1 MRLDKFRYSLTE
13 HVEKFMF
20 TYDNFK
26 LLIHPDIRNNELIE
40 RLKDDINLMPE
51 IPNTIDNINIKFY
64 LYDYNEE
71 LFSKS
76 ELLAFIFASI
86 NKDWDVCKGIDITTG
101 KVHYYL
107 KYNTEIYDPSLG
119 VITLS
124 ELYSKRFKELRVIK
138 NSEVLN
144 YLKEN
149 NNLYR
154 FYHKGLF
161 NKKDKDFSINFI
173 NDLKNK
179 FKVNV
184 EREYEL
190 NDDKIK
196 EIKDFFWHDNFI
208 NFRQVL
214 TGDRKSK
221 LKENN
226 ISIHP
231 LVDKSILDENNKN
244 ARAIRD
250 MMKSEYDLYLDYYH
264 GTFGN
269 CYGLSIMMNLFNGD
283 FKLVQGGIPYI
294 NRNQKGF
301 YQHSWLEYKDVVYDP
316 AFRIIT
322 PKELYYYFVEKQ
334 DEYSK
339 EETEE
344 MLRKVGVNLTHFK
357 DFLRGR
363 QVGGDETIRYRSL
376 VNRVGSEEFRIEGE
390 KLLSLV
396 KLYR

>member
-119 VITLS
+119 VITIS

-138 NSEVLN
+138 NSELLN

-173 NDLKNK
+173 NDLKSK

-184 EREYEL
+184 EKEYEL

-221 LKENN
+221 LRENN

-231 LVDKSILDENNKN
+231 LVDKSILDEINKY
-244 ARAIRD
+244 ASAIRD

>member
-64 LYDYNEE
+64 QYDYNEE

-119 VITLS
+119 VITIS

-149 NNLYR
+149 NNLYK

-173 NDLKNK
+173 NDLKSK

-184 EREYEL
+184 EKEYEL

-214 TGDRKSK
+214 TCDRKSK
-221 LKENN
+221 LRDNN

-231 LVDKSILDENNKN
+231 LVDKSILDEINKY
-244 ARAIRD
+244 ASAIRD

>member
-119 VITLS
+119 VITIS

-138 NSEVLN
+138 NSELLN

-184 EREYEL
+184 EKEYEL

-221 LKENN
+221 LRENN

-231 LVDKSILDENNKN
+231 LVDKSILDEINKY
-244 ARAIRD
+244 ASAIRD

>member
-119 VITLS
+119 VITIN

-149 NNLYR
+149 NNLYK

-173 NDLKNK
+173 NDLKSK

-184 EREYEL
+184 EKEYEL

-221 LKENN
+221 LRENN

-231 LVDKSILDENNKN
+231 LVDKSILDEINKY
-244 ARAIRD
+244 ASAIRD

>member
-64 LYDYNEE
+64 QYDYNEE

-119 VITLS
+119 VITIS

-173 NDLKNK
+173 NDLKSK

-184 EREYEL
+184 EKEYEL

-231 LVDKSILDENNKN
+231 LVDKSILDEINKY
-244 ARAIRD
+244 ASAIRD

-301 YQHSWLEYKDVVYDP
+301 YQHSWLEYNDVVYDP

-357 DFLRGR
+357 DFLRGK

-376 VNRVGSEEFRIEGE
+376 VKRVGSEEFRIEGE

>member
-64 LYDYNEE
+64 QYDYNEE

-119 VITLS
+119 VITIS

-173 NDLKNK
+173 NDLKSK

-184 EREYEL
+184 EKEYEL

-196 EIKDFFWHDNFI
+196 EIKDFF
-208 NFRQVL
+208 L
-214 TGDRKSK
+214 
-221 LKENN
+221 
-226 ISIHP
+226 
-231 LVDKSILDENNKN
+231 
-244 ARAIRD
+244 A
-250 MMKSEYDLYLDYYH
+250 
-264 GTFGN
+264 
-269 CYGLSIMMNLFNGD
+269 
-283 FKLVQGGIPYI
+283 
-294 NRNQKGF
+294 
-301 YQHSWLEYKDVVYDP
+301 
-316 AFRIIT
+316 
-322 PKELYYYFVEKQ
+322 
-334 DEYSK
+334 
-339 EETEE
+339 
-344 MLRKVGVNLTHFK
+344 
-357 DFLRGR
+357 
-363 QVGGDETIRYRSL
+363 
-376 VNRVGSEEFRIEGE
+376 
-390 KLLSLV
+390 
-396 KLYR
+396 

>member
-64 LYDYNEE
+64 QYDYNEE

-119 VITLS
+119 VITIN

-149 NNLYR
+149 NNLYK

-173 NDLKNK
+173 NDLKSK

-184 EREYEL
+184 EKEYEL

-231 LVDKSILDENNKN
+231 LVDKSILDEINKY
-244 ARAIRD
+244 ASAIRD

-264 GTFGN
+264 GTFSN

-294 NRNQKGF
+294 NRNEKGF
-301 YQHSWLEYKDVVYDP
+301 YQHSWLEYNDVVYDP

>member
-64 LYDYNEE
+64 QYDYNEE

-119 VITLS
+119 VITIS

-149 NNLYR
+149 NNLYK

-184 EREYEL
+184 EKEYEL

-214 TGDRKSK
+214 TCDRKSK

-231 LVDKSILDENNKN
+231 LVDKSILDEINKY
-244 ARAIRD
+244 ASAIRD